1 MTAFPKA
8 AIQNVLLGADLNVR
22 LWPKPAVQMLGFED
36 CEWLLMTQSGHSTFT
51 LGGMIYRTIAE

>member
-22 LWPKPAVQMLGFED
+22 LWPKADPNF
-36 CEWLLMTQSGHSTFT
+36 TQFHA
-51 LGGMIYRTIAE
+51 I